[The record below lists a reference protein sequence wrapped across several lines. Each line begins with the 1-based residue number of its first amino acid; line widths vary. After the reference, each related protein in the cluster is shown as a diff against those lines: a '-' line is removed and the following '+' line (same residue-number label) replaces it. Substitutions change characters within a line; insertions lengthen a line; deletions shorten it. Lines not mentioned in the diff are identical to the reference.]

1 MKNNTNYSKILDF
14 IHKDSNLWNKILKTI
29 FHQKTFERLLDTL
42 EIMVKPKIFFLSLLL
57 SLLTFYLLIYI
68 SIIDGLK
75 FNESIFLPIFLFHFT
90 TLSFIKFLKD
100 KIRY

>member
-42 EIMVKPKIFFLSLLL
+42 EIIVKPKIFFLSLLL
-57 SLLTFYLLIYI
+57 SLLTFYLLLYI
-68 SIIDGLK
+68 AIIDGLE
-75 FNESIFLPIFLFHFT
+75 FNESIFLPIFLFYFT
-90 TLSFIKFLKD
+90 TLSFIKFLIF